1 MTFPGMGSAYES
13 PRVRCRRLIRSEKR
27 ARLAVIVASARVGEA
42 AGWRFVS
49 CGRACRLQRLKT
61 RRSLIAVNMGYDLR
75 PMSANDIDP
84 VLLALREEIAAADR
98 DLLAAFTRR
107 LDIAVRIRGHKNDRG
122 YATVDLEREQQLLED
137 WRKTNNG
144 VISDEALLELFETVL
159 RLSKSEAARER

>member
-1 MTFPGMGSAYES
+1 
-13 PRVRCRRLIRSEKR
+13 
-27 ARLAVIVASARVGEA
+27 
-42 AGWRFVS
+42 
-49 CGRACRLQRLKT
+49 
-61 RRSLIAVNMGYDLR
+61 MGYDLR

-122 YATVDLEREQQLLED
+122 YALIDLEREQLLLED
-137 WRKTNNG
+137 WRKANNG

>member
-1 MTFPGMGSAYES
+1 M
-13 PRVRCRRLIRSEKR
+13 
-27 ARLAVIVASARVGEA
+27 
-42 AGWRFVS
+42 
-49 CGRACRLQRLKT
+49 
-61 RRSLIAVNMGYDLR
+61 AVNMGYDLR
-75 PMSANDIDP
+75 PMGANDIDP

-122 YATVDLEREQQLLED
+122 YALIDLEREQLLLED
-137 WRKTNNG
+137 WRKANNG